1 MSKQSTITAG
11 KVVALSYT
19 LRDEA
24 GEELDAAG
32 KDDPLHYLQGA
43 ENIVPGLEQALEGK
57 SVGEKVSVKVPPELG
72 YGPRQ
77 SGGAQSV
84 PRDAFPPGVEL
95 EEGMAFTVENEDGE
109 ELDLWVVGVENDQ
122 VMVDVNH
129 PLAGVTLCF
138 DVEIVEVRDATAEER
153 QHGHPHG
160 PGGHHHH

>member
-1 MSKQSTITAG
+1 MAVDKITDG
-11 KVVALSYT
+11 VVVSMTYVLT
-19 LRDEA
+19 VE
-24 GEELDAAG
+24 GEEVGRAG
-32 KDDPLHYLQGA
+32 ADEPLEYLHGA

-57 SVGEKVSVKVPPELG
+57 SAGEKLSVTVSPELG

-77 SGGAQSV
+77 GGGAQSV
-84 PRDAFPPGVEL
+84 PRDAFPPGVQL

-109 ELDLWVVGVENDQ
+109 ELDLWVVAVEKDQ

-138 DVEIVEVRDATAEER
+138 DVEVVSVRDSTAEER
-153 QHGHPHG
+153 HHGHPHG